1 MKPHGS
7 IVKSQP
13 EKQKTPRSAYSGL
26 TWRFVKAGGIHAQVA
41 EKRPDMPFQGLNL
54 QEEIKNWTLTSYQS

>member
-1 MKPHGS
+1 MHPSQS

-13 EKQKTPRSAYSGL
+13 EKQKTPRLADKGL

-41 EKRPDMPFQGLNL
+41 DKRPDRPYYGLNL
-54 QEEIKNWTLTSYQS
+54 QE

>member
-1 MKPHGS
+1 MKPNGS
-7 IVKSQP
+7 IVKLQP
-13 EKQKTPRSAYSGL
+13 VKQETPRLAHCGH

-54 QEEIKNWTLTSYQS
+54 QE

>member
-7 IVKSQP
+7 IVKLQP
-13 EKQKTPRSAYSGL
+13 EKQKTPRLADEGW

-41 EKRPDMPFQGLNL
+41 EKRLDKPFQGLDL
-54 QEEIKNWTLTSYQS
+54 QE